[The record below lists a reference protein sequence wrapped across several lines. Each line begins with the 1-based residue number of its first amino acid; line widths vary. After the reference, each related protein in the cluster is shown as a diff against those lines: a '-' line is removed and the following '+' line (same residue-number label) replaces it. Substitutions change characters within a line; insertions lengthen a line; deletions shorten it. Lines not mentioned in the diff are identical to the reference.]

1 MKLAVYPGSFD
12 PVTLGHLDII
22 VRASKIF
29 DKLIVGVPIN
39 PDKHASF
46 SVEERMELL
55 RRATQAEGLANVEID
70 KVDGLLADYAKRR
83 GAMVVVKGLR
93 ALSDFE
99 YEFQRGPYQQKAEP
113 RAGDHVPGHQRG
125 EHVLKLQHGQA
136 GGGLWRGHLP
146 LCAGLHPGDHP
157 GAAVQPLR
165 LVFPG
170 GQNPACEG

>member
-99 YEFQRGPYQQKAEP
+99 YEF
-113 RAGDHVPGHQRG
+113 
-125 EHVLKLQHGQA
+125 
-136 GGGLWRGHLP
+136 RGHLP

>member
-55 RRATQAEGLANVEID
+55 RRATQAEGLTNVEID

-99 YEFQRGPYQQKAEP
+99 YEFQQALTKKLNPELETMFLATSAENMFLSSSMVKQV
-113 RAGDHVPGHQRG
+113 AGF
-125 EHVLKLQHGQA
+125 
-136 GGGLWRGHLP
+136 GGDISP
-146 LCAGLHPGDHP
+146 F
-157 GAAVQPLR
+157 V
-165 LVFPG
+165 
-170 GQNPACEG
+170 PACILETIRERLCNH

>member
-55 RRATQAEGLANVEID
+55 RRAT
-70 KVDGLLADYAKRR
+70 
-83 GAMVVVKGLR
+83 
-93 ALSDFE
+93 
-99 YEFQRGPYQQKAEP
+99 
-113 RAGDHVPGHQRG
+113 RG

>member
-99 YEFQRGPYQQKAEP
+99 YEFQMAQVNKMINPNLETMFLTASEKYTFLSSSAVRDLAGFGADLSKFVP
-113 RAGDHVPGHQRG
+113 REIIDDVIARAQ
-125 EHVLKLQHGQA
+125 
-136 GGGLWRGHLP
+136 GGKRNG
-146 LCAGLHPGDHP
+146 
-157 GAAVQPLR
+157 
-165 LVFPG
+165 
-170 GQNPACEG
+170 